1 MRAFAVLNT
10 RNIYTYIVKS
20 GVLPGG
26 FEERKPAIFAGGLCA
41 LASLFVRHFKGKK
54 RHTFTRKES
63 TS

>member
-26 FEERKPAIFAGGLCA
+26 FEEKKTRDLRRGSLCSRVA
-41 LASLFVRHFKGKK
+41 FCE
-54 RHTFTRKES
+54 TFQREKTA
-63 TS
+63 